1 MIKFLDKIHKNL
13 LNVVFPAICNGCLKL
28 LLKNEKIICTH
39 CIHNLPLTHHHLLK
53 ETEIHKVFYGL
64 VPFEF
69 GASFLYFRKKGI
81 AQHLMHN
88 LKYKNQQEIG
98 TYLGDYFS
106 KDLME
111 LTIFKN
117 IDGIIPVPLHKKRL
131 HERGY
136 NQVTTFCESLE
147 KNLSIP
153 IINDVLVKS
162 VDLKSQIQKSK
173 TTRLETI
180 KNVFAIENAH
190 KIEGKHLLLVD
201 DIFTTGATIETC
213 AKEILKI
220 KNTKISI
227 VTMAYTQS

>member
-1 MIKFLDKIHKNL
+1 
-13 LNVVFPAICNGCLKL
+13 VVFPAICNGCSKL
-28 LLKNEKIICTH
+28 LLKNEKIICSH
-39 CIHNLPLTHHHLLK
+39 CIHNLPLTHHHHLLK

-69 GASFLYFRKKGI
+69 GASLLYFRKKGI

-88 LKYKNQQEIG
+88 LKYRNQQEIG
-98 TYLGDYFS
+98 TYLGNYFS
-106 KDLME
+106 KDLMK
-111 LTIFKN
+111 LPIFKD

-147 KNLSIP
+147 KNLVIP
-153 IINDVLVKS
+153 IIDDVLIKS
-162 VDLKSQIQKSK
+162 KNLKSQIQKSK
-173 TTRLETI
+173 GNRLEAN
-180 KNVFAIENAH
+180 KNVFLIENAH

-201 DIFTTGATIETC
+201 DIFTTGATIEAC

-227 VTMAYTQS
+227 LTMAYTQS